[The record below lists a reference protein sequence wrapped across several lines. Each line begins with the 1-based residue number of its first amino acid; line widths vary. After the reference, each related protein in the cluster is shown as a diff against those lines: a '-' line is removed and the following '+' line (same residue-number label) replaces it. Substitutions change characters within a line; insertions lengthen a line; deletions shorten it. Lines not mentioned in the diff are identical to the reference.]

1 MNNPSQKQGIL
12 PCSYLASPPTPQEI
26 FSMIYNKSCT
36 VIKRLLIFCR
46 CLFLL
51 FYNILLLFS
60 LKWVDDMADAGSDQY
75 TFHIE
80 ATGNKYYGQ
89 LSLKQTPSGPV
100 LSVCPR
106 EMFVL

>member
-1 MNNPSQKQGIL
+1 
-12 PCSYLASPPTPQEI
+12 
-26 FSMIYNKSCT
+26 
-36 VIKRLLIFCR
+36 
-46 CLFLL
+46 
-51 FYNILLLFS
+51 
-60 LKWVDDMADAGSDQY
+60 MADAGADQY